1 MNIKTWLTKSNDKY
15 CYNDQAKDNW
25 QSDLAN
31 LEFARIFCHIII
43 ELEI

>member
-15 CYNDQAKDNW
+15 RYYDQAKDNR

-31 LEFARIFCHIII
+31 LEFAKFFAI
-43 ELEI
+43 LL